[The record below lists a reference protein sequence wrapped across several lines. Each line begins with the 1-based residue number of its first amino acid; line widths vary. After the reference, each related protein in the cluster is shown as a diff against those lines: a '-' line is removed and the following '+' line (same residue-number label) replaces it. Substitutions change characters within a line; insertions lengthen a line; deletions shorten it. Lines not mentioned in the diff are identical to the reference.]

1 MIRSKSRYCKIF
13 LPFSWTYCDCLIIF
27 IKHGWCW
34 LHYEW
39 LVFTWSFTLERNH
52 IEVKNHICAFELNHI
67 KALFVLIRVNKA
79 IRRAVIVKRLS
90 IMDNYYNRTRRSVI
104 WDHVIYVDGKVICKY
119 CNRSWSNLG
128 GLTSTP
134 LKHIIDMHFSDL
146 TVEQRQRMSRHS
158 ETRK

>member
-1 MIRSKSRYCKIF
+1 MITLIVHSKGNNINA
-13 LPFSWTYCDCLIIF
+13 LILI
-27 IKHGWCW
+27 
-34 LHYEW
+34 L
-39 LVFTWSFTLERNH
+39 
-52 IEVKNHICAFELNHI
+52 FELNHI

-128 GLTSTP
+128 GSTTTP
-134 LKHIIDMHFSDL
+134 FKHIMSMHFADL
-146 TVEQRQRMSRHS
+146 TVEQIQRMSLHT
-158 ETRK
+158 ETRE

>member
-1 MIRSKSRYCKIF
+1 MNDQKKRRHCNIF
-13 LPFSWTYCDCLIIF
+13 FAVFLDVLWFLIIF

-39 LVFTWSFTLERNH
+39 LVFTWYFTLERNH

-119 CNRSWSNLG
+119 CNTSWSNLG
-128 GLTSTP
+128 DSTTIP
-134 LKHIIDMHFSDL
+134 LKHLRSNHLAEL
-146 TVEQRQRMSRHS
+146 TVEQIQRMSLH
-158 ETRK
+158 